1 MPSTIPS
8 DDNICSAPQPI
19 ALVLPRPV
27 FNCKGT
33 RSLRRMIRRQQ
44 REAAFQR
51 VRVQGLKAQKKALRR
66 ANREAK
72 QAALSLQRTLNC
84 NQPRNARPVKGAM
97 KDREN
102 SDPTDGEDEDCFVTT
117 TTTTTTV
124 TTTTTKA
131 SKRPARVC
139 RKARRSLADVEHSAG
154 SDDEDRVLPNFHPS
168 AVVSDRDVI
177 DALLRLAQCRV

>member
-8 DDNICSAPQPI
+8 YVSSDNVCSTPQQT

-44 REAAFQR
+44 REAEFQR
-51 VRVQGLKAQKKALRR
+51 VQIQGLKAQKKALRR
-66 ANREAK
+66 ANRKAK

-102 SDPTDGEDEDCFVTT
+102 SDPTDGEDEDCFVI
-117 TTTTTTV
+117 TTV
-124 TTTTTKA
+124 TTMTT
-131 SKRPARVC
+131 KRPARVC
-139 RKARRSLADVEHSAG
+139 RKERRSLADVEHSAG

-168 AVVSDRDVI
+168 AVISDRDVV